1 MTEGLWI
8 RRFKLVQETVIASD
22 ERGWG
27 RLGKGGASEWRPVAV
42 GTLSKVGK
50 RREGAELRWEAARA
64 SFPHV
69 WSICLSA
76 EEQIMAIWVTQ
87 PMALW
92 ELRGR

>member
-1 MTEGLWI
+1 M
-8 RRFKLVQETVIASD
+8 VQETVIASD

-50 RREGAELRWEAARA
+50 RREGAELRWEAARP
-64 SFPHV
+64 SFPRV
-69 WSICLSA
+69 WSICLFSA

-87 PMALW
+87 PMALL
-92 ELRGR
+92 ELRVR